1 MRVNEPRHARAGY
14 CARVARN
21 PVRRPASSTLERK
34 MLRRDILLGCALL
47 LSTRGLS
54 AASVAVTPDAD
65 RVAVA
70 AALQDFVGC
79 KEAPLHTIAPAQT
92 SDAQFP
98 NLTQGVKAVGSLTLP
113 GLHQGFSHSCRS
125 ISRHR
130 VTVGRRCNGAACVRS
145 QYDPPDYAAFVL
157 DADGHNVEAVCRST
171 ETVR

>member
-1 MRVNEPRHARAGY
+1 
-14 CARVARN
+14 
-21 PVRRPASSTLERK
+21 
-34 MLRRDILLGCALL
+34 MLRRDILLACVLL

-54 AASVAVTPDAD
+54 AASEAVTPDAD
-65 RVAVA
+65 RLAVA

-98 NLTQGVKAVGSLTLP
+98 NLAQGVKAVGSLTLP
-113 GLHQGFSHSCRS
+113 GLPHGFSHSCRS

-130 VTVGRRCNGAACVRS
+130 VTVGRSVQWRS
-145 QYDPPDYAAFVL
+145 WRPKPIYDPPYYAAFVL

>member
-1 MRVNEPRHARAGY
+1 
-14 CARVARN
+14 
-21 PVRRPASSTLERK
+21 

-98 NLTQGVKAVGSLTLP
+98 NLAQGVKAVGSLTLP
-113 GLHQGFSHSCRS
+113 AFLTASRTAVDQFPAIALQSGARS
-125 ISRHR
+125 
-130 VTVGRRCNGAACVRS
+130 NGAAGVRS
-145 QYDPPDYAAFVL
+145 QYDPHYYAAFVL

-171 ETVR
+171 ESVR